1 MPIDESLIEEMTREF
16 FNGQYPYVKVVP
28 RLEATDKTSFARG
41 ATLFAKVKEK
51 YIAHLTRGTERENR
65 KSLLSRWT
73 HVSIFDGV
81 SYVETFGRYF
91 VTVEKHRGGWTVAR
105 HTDYFDDA
113 RVLTT
118 TLGDFPVLFPSL
130 RKAVA
135 VVEVCVPDPPPGMI
149 WNAGIE

>member
-1 MPIDESLIEEMTREF
+1 VERLGHTREQIPIDESLIEEMAREF

-73 HVSIFDGV
+73 HGLSSMGCLTSRHSADTLSQSRSIAAVGQ
-81 SYVETFGRYF
+81 SR
-91 VTVEKHRGGWTVAR
+91 VT
-105 HTDYFDDA
+105 
-113 RVLTT
+113 LII
-118 TLGDFPVLFPSL
+118 LMMPV
-130 RKAVA
+130 
-135 VVEVCVPDPPPGMI
+135 C
-149 WNAGIE
+149 